1 MSNMRAKVKLTS
13 ITSLEYGD
21 ELEFDAVYT
30 NNKEDNSYSSATPL
44 AQFKMQV
51 NNPDLVGTFKAGASY
66 YVDFTKIDPSPAT

>member
-1 MSNMRAKVKLTS
+1 MRAKVKLTS
-13 ITSLEYGD
+13 ITSRKYSGD
-21 ELEFDAVYT
+21 ELQFDAVYT